1 MDIYLRFQK
10 SETSFAAKVVSFIS
24 ISFIIVST
32 IGMTLNTIPG
42 IAGVDE
48 KGQATDNPNLAMLE
62 VVCIMWFTIEYALR
76 LAGAPQK
83 GVFLKDGKQLSIH
96 VLINSLL
103 PISTMQLVCNI
114 FFLNSI
120 RHEHN

>member
-1 MDIYLRFQK
+1 MYYIYIYLRFQK

-83 GVFLKDGKQLSIH
+83 GVFLKDGMSLSSTYFTLTLFYNAIGTM
-96 VLINSLL
+96 VLN
-103 PISTMQLVCNI
+103 
-114 FFLNSI
+114 FFLKFY
-120 RHEHN
+120 